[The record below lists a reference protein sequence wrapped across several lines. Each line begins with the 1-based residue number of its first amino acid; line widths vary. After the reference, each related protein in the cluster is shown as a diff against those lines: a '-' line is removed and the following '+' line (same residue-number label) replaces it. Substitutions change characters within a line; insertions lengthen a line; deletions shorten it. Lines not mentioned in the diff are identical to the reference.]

1 MPEALYGGQAVLE
14 GVMMKGP
21 QCTAIA
27 VRRPDTSIVVKEETC
42 VSWTRRSPLLGL
54 PVVRGVV
61 SLVETLFLGINALIY
76 SANQTAA
83 DESEQLGWKPYVVVA
98 VVAAVGIFI
107 IAPTALG
114 GLGHRFTAN
123 PLLLNLLEGA
133 LRIFF
138 LLAYIYAISFMK
150 DIQRVLQ
157 YHGAEHK
164 VINAFESGAELSP
177 ASVRPFPTL
186 HPRCG
191 TSFLLFVAVVSI
203 LLFTFFGWPDLWTR
217 IITRLLAPLV
227 AGLAYEVI
235 RLAGAA
241 NPLVW
246 LISLPGLGLQPL
258 PPGSRT
264 MRRWRWRSPP
274 SVPLRWRE
282 TDMLE
287 KLEAIARRYQELSE
301 QLSDPDL
308 LADQTEWRRVVKEH
322 SRLEDLVA
330 TYRQLQA
337 VEREIAGANELLQDK
352 LEPELRELAETEL
365 ADLQERA
372 QDLRDQLRLMLL
384 PRDPHDDKNVIVEI
398 RGGAGGDEA
407 GLFAAVFVPHV
418 YALCGAPG
426 LEKTEVLESKPDRGG
441 RVPGS
446 DIRHHRGRCLQPH
459 EI

>member
-83 DESEQLGWKPYVVVA
+83 DESEQLGWLETTITLVVA

-164 VINAFESGAELSP
+164 VINAFEAGAELSP
-177 ASVRPFPTL
+177 ASVRPFSTL

-217 IITRLLAPLV
+217 IITRLLAAPLV

-235 RLAGAA
+235 RLAGRSKS
-241 NPLVW
+241 PLVW
-246 LISLPGLGLQPL
+246 LISLPGLGLQRL
-258 PPGSRT
+258 T
-264 MRRWRWRSPP
+264 T
-274 SVPLRWRE
+274 RE
-282 TDMLE
+282 PDDAQVE
-287 KLEAIARRYQELSE
+287 VAIA
-301 QLSDPDL
+301 
-308 LADQTEWRRVVKEH
+308 AF
-322 SRLEDLVA
+322 
-330 TYRQLQA
+330 
-337 VEREIAGANELLQDK
+337 
-352 LEPELRELAETEL
+352 
-365 ADLQERA
+365 RA
-372 QDLRDQLRLMLL
+372 AKMEG
-384 PRDPHDDKNVIVEI
+384 N
-398 RGGAGGDEA
+398 
-407 GLFAAVFVPHV
+407 
-418 YALCGAPG
+418 
-426 LEKTEVLESKPDRGG
+426 
-441 RVPGS
+441 
-446 DIRHHRGRCLQPH
+446 
-459 EI
+459 